1 MMKHECPGSFIT
13 LKLHLRNAGPSVGSE
28 QRHTVLFSLSY
39 LLLLQ
44 IGPARFRAPEL
55 LFRPDLIGEEC
66 EGLHEVLV
74 FAIQKSDMDLRRTL
88 FSNIVLS
95 GGSTLFKGSCLSSFS
110 LLWYTWSLASFSC
123 ETGRITQSTQLVFW
137 GEGCVNSALSG
148 YLLPNFLSPSHILL
162 GMQDTCLHTLL
173 SGLGEFL
180 LFFSNQCLWKEWI
193 VVFTPAAV
201 SHNVWD

>member
-1 MMKHECPGSFIT
+1 METAPLPGVVGQSGGCLGADDAAQVSKKLS
-13 LKLHLRNAGPSVGSE
+13 LKFCIGEKDPNLRQWTGPHCSL
-28 QRHTVLFSLSY
+28 TLSY

-95 GGSTLFKGSCLSSFS
+95 GGSTLFKGSCFSFS
-110 LLWYTWSLASFSC
+110 GLCYTWSL
-123 ETGRITQSTQLVFW
+123 
-137 GEGCVNSALSG
+137 
-148 YLLPNFLSPSHILL
+148 FL
-162 GMQDTCLHTLL
+162 
-173 SGLGEFL
+173 FL
-180 LFFSNQCLWKEWI
+180 LMWNREDNSDH
-193 VVFTPAAV
+193 PACPV
-201 SHNVWD
+201 GWGL